1 MESRKYSINTKNA
14 KRKEFFQTESQKV
27 RLRRR
32 KMKESNFETIK
43 VIGRGGY
50 GEVKKKKK
58 FQKKKKKKKLKKI
71 LKKVRLVKLK
81 ETNEF
86 YAMKVMKKSR
96 LIKKKQENHV
106 FSERNALASLT
117 IDPVMNQE
125 NQWVTKLHYSFQDE
139 KQLYLVMDFIGG
151 GDLMHKLFEL
161 DIFSIE
167 QCRFYIAEIVLAI
180 DSIHMQNWVHRD
192 IKPDNILL
200 DLSGHI
206 KLTDFGFSTGIVH
219 ENRWHQLS
227 LNDSSRPHSPSLPPF
242 HNPNQRFSSWKKNRK
257 FMVFHL
263 FLPPLSVLAPFPP
276 LPFSHSIS
284 SFLFLPFS
292 HSLFP
297 ISHFPPSFSSIRPPL
312 SVFFPLPHFLSIFPF
327 LSSLFSCPS
336 FLSLPFF
343 PLIPLSFTFTFL
355 CPLSSSLLF
364 TFPPFSPQSMHDPT
378 LDRKSIRLNS

>member
-50 GEVKKKKK
+50 GEVKKKEKNS
-58 FQKKKKKKKLKKI
+58 KKKKKKKLKKI

-263 FLPPLSVLAPFPP
+263 FLPPLSVLAPSP
-276 LPFSHSIS
+276 
-284 SFLFLPFS
+284 SF
-292 HSLFP
+292 LFP
-297 ISHFPPSFSSIRPPL
+297 ISLLPFPPFAPL
-312 SVFFPLPHFLSIFPF
+312 SAFLPPASLSLDFSLPLYFLAPRSFPF
-327 LSSLFSCPS
+327 LFSLLFL
-336 FLSLPFF
+336 FLSLLPSCVLF
-343 PLIPLSFTFTFL
+343 PLLCFL
-355 CPLSSSLLF
+355 LLF
-364 TFPPFSPQSMHDPT
+364 LLSQSIIQRFSYFFLP
-378 LDRKSIRLNS
+378 I